1 MAETVPEALPSG
13 TVIGNYEVLR
23 TLGRGGCAIT
33 YCAQRLG
40 GGDLVA
46 IKEFFPGELVWRGPD
61 LVPQPRQN
69 ADIRT
74 LQAVGEKFYHEA
86 EIVSR
91 FDHPNLVKGLEV
103 FEALGTAFLVMKY
116 ESGRSLRQ
124 RLRAEHGS
132 FEVTPRNLA
141 NLLNALQQGLDYSH
155 ARNCLH
161 CDIKPSNIYL
171 GIDNHPVLLDFGAAR
186 DTARAIDPSVS
197 GAVNLFTAHYA
208 PYELSEDKVAQI
220 GPWTDIYQL
229 GAVAYRCLTG
239 GKIPDGSE
247 RKTNPSSYWPVSR
260 FSPLPPGDWPK
271 AFLEGIDHALAFRPD
286 DRPRSVAKWRESMAP
301 LFASM
306 SRQSDP
312 PPLPSKAREGTV
324 ERPIQRD
331 SSPAA
336 KEIPRPAPATTVT
349 VVPPP
354 SELSQRKEGGGNA
367 PSRDYGRTNPALIV
381 FVVILVFG
389 ALILLVLAASGN

>member
-33 YCAQRLG
+33 YCAQKRG

-69 ADIRT
+69 ADIRA
-74 LQAVGEKFYHEA
+74 LRAVGEKFYHEA

-141 NLLNALQQGLDYSH
+141 NLLDALQQGLDYSH

-171 GIDNHPVLLDFGAAR
+171 GIDNRPVLLDFGAAR
-186 DTARAIDPSVS
+186 DTARVIDPSAG

-208 PYELSEDKVAQI
+208 PYELSEGTVAQI

-239 GKIPDGSE
+239 GKMPDGSE

-271 AFLEGIDHALAFRPD
+271 VFLEGIDHALAFRPE
-286 DRPRSVAKWRESMAP
+286 DRPRSVAEWRKMMAP
-301 LFASM
+301 LFVSM

-312 PPLPSKAREGTV
+312 PSRPAKAGGGAV
-324 ERPIQRD
+324 ERPVRRD
-331 SSPAA
+331 PNPPPPEA
-336 KEIPRPAPATTVT
+336 PRPTPVTTVT
-349 VVPPP
+349 VVAPP
-354 SELSQRKEGGGNA
+354 SKLSPRKEGGGKA
-367 PSRDYGRTNPALIV
+367 RLPDDRKTNTSLIV
-381 FVVILVFG
+381 FVVLLAFA
-389 ALILLVLAASGN
+389 ALILLVLAASDR